1 MRRHSGAMSA
11 TSTFGKDKVWGLIAA
26 ISAISVAAIGFG
38 HSLPLFSILLERYGA
53 SDSAIGFNAGT
64 AALAAILVT
73 PFFPRLIARMGLKPF
88 LLFCLALM
96 VATYGLLGFAGDNVA
111 LWFPLRFLF
120 GFAGAGMFVGSE
132 IWINALAPEKSRGR
146 IIGIYSTCLALGF
159 AAGPF
164 MIDLFG
170 TQGFAPFLIGMLI
183 FSAALVPIVIA
194 SPPPADPEDS
204 AKGFFSLLP
213 KAPAT
218 FLSAAVFAGAE
229 AAILTFLPIYALEV
243 GWGEETGARAVTV
256 YGLGLVALQYLI
268 GRQADRFGY
277 GPSLVACALLSLTGA
292 VLFAMIG
299 EALTMLYVI
308 LFAWGGFI
316 AGLYTVGLT
325 LLGDRFSKEELS
337 AANTGFVFMYGLGA
351 IIGPVG
357 AGLAREAGG
366 QLGLE
371 LFLVAALAA
380 YAVLAILRRQ
390 RHLP

>member
-1 MRRHSGAMSA
+1 
-11 TSTFGKDKVWGLIAA
+11 W
-26 ISAISVAAIGFG
+26 
-38 HSLPLFSILLERYGA
+38 
-53 SDSAIGFNAGT
+53 
-64 AALAAILVT
+64 
-73 PFFPRLIARMGLKPF
+73 MGLKPF

-96 VATYGLLGFAGDNVA
+96 VATYGLLGLAGDRVG

-132 IWINALAPEKSRGR
+132 IWINSLAPESSRGR

-164 MIDLFG
+164 LIDLFG
-170 TQGFAPFLIGMLI
+170 TQGMTPFLVGMLI
-183 FSAALVPIVIA
+183 FSAALFPILIA
-194 SPPPADPEDS
+194 SAPPADPEEA
-204 AKGFFSLLP
+204 AKGFFRLLP

-256 YGLGLVALQYLI
+256 YGLGLVAFQYLI
-268 GRQADRFGY
+268 GRQADRIGY
-277 GPSLVACALLSLTGA
+277 GRSLVACALLSLTGA

-299 EALTMLYVI
+299 EALTILYVI

-325 LLGDRFSKEELS
+325 LLGDRFPKEQLS

-371 LFLVAALAA
+371 LFLVAALAL
-380 YAVLAILRRQ
+380 YALLTLFRRSKD
-390 RHLP
+390 LP